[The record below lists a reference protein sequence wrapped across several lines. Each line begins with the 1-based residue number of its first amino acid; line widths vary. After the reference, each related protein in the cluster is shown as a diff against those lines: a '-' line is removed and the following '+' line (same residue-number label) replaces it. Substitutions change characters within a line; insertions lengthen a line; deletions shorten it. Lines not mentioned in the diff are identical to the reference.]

1 MSDRKPCVRCG
12 RLIDASARACPFCS
26 WDQSATPP
34 AEMQA
39 PSGPAYVPPG
49 ETRAR
54 NKIIGLAAFVA
65 LVVIAFVVG
74 TFIHGSDANEV
85 KAAQKNASATPHT
98 TTAPLPAPRNRVTL
112 VPMTDTTLAPVEQPI
127 TSAPPQGP
135 GQQPNDATALPS
147 TEYAAAAA
155 RAKAQQKAASVDP
168 RTIKA
173 APFEARQP
181 VPPRRTERELPP
193 PMTSAQEP
201 TPTEPRRTATRTE
214 AVPEYQP
221 VPELHVDRDTTA
233 HLLVTVGADGRVK
246 DIEIV
251 DSIPGETSRLIQAVQ
266 RWRFRPAMENGVPVT
281 ARVSV
286 AITVRANE

>member
-1 MSDRKPCVRCG
+1 MNDRKPCVRCG
-12 RLIDASARACPFCS
+12 RLIDVYARACPFCS

-34 AEMQA
+34 AKPEA
-39 PSGPAYVPPG
+39 PVEPAYVPPG

-54 NKIIGLAAFVA
+54 RKIIGLVAFVA
-65 LVVIAFVVG
+65 LIVIAFFVG
-74 TFIHGSDANEV
+74 TFIHGFDAKDA
-85 KAAQKNASATPHT
+85 KATQKNAGTTPT
-98 TTAPLPAPRNRVTL
+98 TTAGAPAPRNTVTL

-127 TSAPPQGP
+127 TSAPPQAP
-135 GQQPNDATALPS
+135 GQQPHDATALPS

-155 RAKAQQKAASVDP
+155 RAKAEQKAASIDP

-173 APFEARQP
+173 APFDVRQP
-181 VPPRRTERELPP
+181 VPPRRTERNLPP
-193 PMTSAQEP
+193 PMTSAQES
-201 TPTEPRRTATRTE
+201 TPTESRQSMTRTE

-246 DIEIV
+246 DIEVV
-251 DSIPGETSRLIQAVQ
+251 DSIPGETFRLIQAVQ
-266 RWRFRPAMENGVPVT
+266 RWRFRPATDNGVPVT

-286 AITVRANE
+286 AITVRANG

>member
-1 MSDRKPCVRCG
+1 
-12 RLIDASARACPFCS
+12 LIDASARACPFCS

-34 AEMQA
+34 AKPEA
-39 PSGPAYVPPG
+39 PVEPDYVPPG
-49 ETRAR
+49 DTRAR
-54 NKIIGLAAFVA
+54 RKIIGLAAFVA
-65 LVVIAFVVG
+65 LIVIAFFVG
-74 TFIHGSDANEV
+74 TFIHGFDAKDV
-85 KAAQKNASATPHT
+85 KAAQKNAPATTQT
-98 TTAPLPAPRNRVTL
+98 TTASAPAPRNRVTL

-135 GQQPNDATALPS
+135 GLQPNDATALPS

-155 RAKAQQKAASVDP
+155 RAKAQQKTASVDP

-173 APFEARQP
+173 APFDAREP
-181 VPPRRTERELPP
+181 VPPRRTKRELPP
-193 PMTSAQEP
+193 PMTSAQES
-201 TPTEPRRTATRTE
+201 TRTEPRQTVMRTE

-246 DIEIV
+246 DIEVV
-251 DSIPGETSRLIQAVQ
+251 DSIPGETFRLIQAVQ

>member
-1 MSDRKPCVRCG
+1 MSDDRQPCIRCG
-12 RLIDASARACPFCS
+12 RQIDAYARACPFCS
-26 WDQSATPP
+26 WDQSATLPP
-34 AEMQA
+34 KMEV

-54 NKIIGLAAFVA
+54 NKIIALVAFVA

-74 TFIHGSDANEV
+74 TFIHGFDANEV
-85 KAAQKNASATPHT
+85 KAAQKNATATTQT
-98 TTAPLPAPRNRVTL
+98 TTAGSPTPRNTVTL
-112 VPMTDTTLAPVEQPI
+112 VPMTDTNLAPVEQPI
-127 TSAPPQGP
+127 TSAPAQAP

-173 APFEARQP
+173 TPYEPQP
-181 VPPRRTERELPP
+181 VPPRRTQRELPP
-193 PMTSAQEP
+193 PMTSAQESRP
-201 TPTEPRRTATRTE
+201 NAPRQTVTRTE

-221 VPELHVDRDTTA
+221 VPEFHVDHDTTA
-233 HLLVTVGADGRVK
+233 HLLVTVGADGFVK

-266 RWRFRPAMENGVPVT
+266 RWRFRPAKENGVPVT
-281 ARVSV
+281 GRVSV

>member
-1 MSDRKPCVRCG
+1 MTDRKPCIRCG
-12 RLIDASARACPFCS
+12 RLIDGYARACPFCS

-34 AEMQA
+34 AKMEA
-39 PSGPAYVPPG
+39 PSQPAYVPPG
-49 ETRAR
+49 ENRWR

-74 TFIHGSDANEV
+74 TFIHGFGASEV

-98 TTAPLPAPRNRVTL
+98 TTAPPPAPRNTVTL
-112 VPMTDTTLAPVEQPI
+112 VPVSDTNPAPVEQPI
-127 TSAPPQGP
+127 TSTPPQAP

-173 APFEARQP
+173 TPFETPQP
-181 VPPRRTERELPP
+181 APPRRTERELPP

-201 TPTEPRRTATRTE
+201 PHTETRQTVMRTE

-251 DSIPGETSRLIQAVQ
+251 DSIPGQTSRLIQAVQ

-281 ARVSV
+281 GRVSV